1 MNQQFDLI
9 IVNSQPP
16 SGEVQALDP
25 VSVAVEAWIHNKR
38 QHSDSPRTERAYR
51 STLSAFRRHLH
62 SRGLD
67 LDSET
72 DLSTYLQ
79 VWASGGTPRSKA
91 DHAISR
97 ATFNHR
103 LAVVSSFY
111 RFALRRKLLQVPN
124 PAEGIDRAEVQAY
137 AKAQPLNPT
146 YVKTQLGG
154 IDHATLA
161 GQRDFALLQ
170 VALVTGRRR
179 AELEGLRYGDLR
191 QEGDQTIITWRR
203 AKGGK
208 VMVDALPKAVSAAL
222 MRYLHTAYGAQLGT
236 LAADAPVWIAL
247 DPIHRGHA
255 LTAQAI
261 ADICLAHLGTSKVHT
276 TRHTFAHQMEAT
288 GAKVSEIQARLGHA
302 SMETTGGYLAALR
315 SAYNP
320 HAEELAALF
329 GAE

>member
-1 MNQQFDLI
+1 MNKQLVI
-9 IVNSQPP
+9 IDSQPP
-16 SGEVQALDP
+16 RGNEQALSP
-25 VSVAVEAWIHNKR
+25 LNLAIEAWIHNKF
-38 QHSDSPRTERAYR
+38 QHSGSLRTERAYR
-51 STLSAFRRHLH
+51 TTLEAFRRQVE
-62 SRGLD
+62 SKGLD
-67 LDSET
+67 LDSAT
-72 DLSTYLQ
+72 NLSTYLQ
-79 VWASGGTPRSKA
+79 VWASQGTPRSKA
-91 DHAISR
+91 DRTISR

-111 RFALRRKLLQVPN
+111 RFALRRGYLSVPN
-124 PAEGIDRAEVQAY
+124 PAEGIERGEVQAY
-137 AKAQPLNPT
+137 AKAQPLNPG
-146 YVKTQLGG
+146 YVKGQLRS
-154 IDHATLA
+154 IDLTTLA

-191 QEGDQTIITWRR
+191 QEGEHTVITWRR

-208 VMVDALPKAVSAAL
+208 VMFDALPKAVSAAL
-222 MRYLHTAYGAQLGT
+222 MRYLHAAYGAQLGT
-236 LAADAPVWIAL
+236 LAADAAVWIAL
-247 DPIHRGHA
+247 DPVHRGHA

-302 SMETTGGYLAALR
+302 SMETTGGYLAALK